1 MHTTAMLAGSRALV
15 LKEFQINYDGPL
27 YVHIVARR
35 SGLTAFLLTLLGIDI
50 TTTFDVHADRIEFL
64 QGSLSGRI
72 QTLLPMSSLSVATT
86 GYTKPILLLLGA
98 FLDLIIGI
106 VLLCNDLGGVK
117 AFGGLLLIG
126 CLICIIKFF
135 LNKSLLISVVS
146 NSGWGANI
154 CFKRSVI
161 EGVKVDQAQAQEVIR
176 IITRLLMAQTA
187 R

>member
-15 LKEFQINYDGPL
+15 LKEFQTNYDGPL

-35 SGLTAFLLTLLGIDI
+35 SGLAAFLLTILGIDT
-50 TTTFDVHADRIEFL
+50 TTTFDVQADRIEFH
-64 QGSLSGRI
+64 QGSLSGHI
-72 QTLLPMSSLSVATT
+72 QTLLPLSSLSVATT

-98 FLDLIIGI
+98 FFDLIFGI
-106 VLLCNDLGGVK
+106 VLLCHDVGVVK
-117 AFGGLLLIG
+117 AFGGLLLV
-126 CLICIIKFF
+126 CCVICIIKFF

-146 NSGWGANI
+146 NSGWPIGI

-161 EGVKVDQAQAQEVIR
+161 EGVKVDQDQAQEVIR
-176 IITRLLMAQTA
+176 IINQLLMQQTA